1 MSRHFTRS
9 KAFVRLSAV
18 AAAAALVLAGCATDA
33 TDDASTPAPGGDAPA
48 ETIRVGYAGPTLNN
62 AFFVGLQQGVRQGA
76 EAQGFEL
83 VETNAN
89 GDAQQQFNDAVN
101 LLSQDIDALILT
113 PIDSQA
119 ITPAVVQANEAG
131 IPVFTLDRGSEGG
144 DITSFVASD
153 NVAAGATAAE
163 WIAEFLTERYGEP
176 RGNVVNLVGLI
187 GTTAAADRDQG
198 FKEALAAYPDITI
211 VAEQEGAFDQ
221 ERSLN
226 AMTNILQ
233 VESEIDAVFGANDD
247 NTIGAVR
254 AIEGAGRLVPAGEP
268 GHIAVIGIDGTAQAL
283 EAIRAGQ
290 QTATI
295 AQNPIRMAEQAM
307 QFIADHLAGEDVPEN
322 FAWPTFLLTVDN
334 ISSPEALEYGLWSED
349 VE

>member
-1 MSRHFTRS
+1 M
-9 KAFVRLSAV
+9 VRLSALAAV
-18 AAAAALVLAGCATDA
+18 AALALTGCAAD
-33 TDDASTPAPGGDAPA
+33 PAPEGEAAG

-119 ITPAVVQANEAG
+119 IAPAVIQANEAG

-153 NVAAGATAAE
+153 NIAAGTTAAE
-163 WIAEFLTERYGEP
+163 WIADLLTERYGEP

-187 GTTAAADRDQG
+187 GTTAAADRDEG
-198 FKEALAAYPDITI
+198 FKTALAEYPDITI

-233 VESEIDAVFGANDD
+233 VEAQIDAVFGANDD

-254 AIEGAGRLVPAGEP
+254 AIEGAGRYLPPSDP
-268 GHIAVIGIDGTAQAL
+268 GHIAIIGIDGTAQAL
-283 EAIRAGQ
+283 EAIREGQ
-290 QTATI
+290 QSATI

-307 QFIADHLAGEDVPEN
+307 QFIADFFAGDDVPTT
-322 FAWPTFLLTVDN
+322 FAWPTFLLTGDN
-334 ISSPEALEYGLWSED
+334 IDSSEALEYGLWSED

>member
-9 KAFVRLSAV
+9 KAIARLSAV
-18 AAAAALVLAGCATDA
+18 AAAAALVLAGCATDTGDEA
-33 TDDASTPAPGGDAPA
+33 APTPGGDAPA

-119 ITPAVVQANEAG
+119 IAPAVIQANQAG

-153 NVAAGATAAE
+153 NIAAGATAAE
-163 WIAEFLTERYGEP
+163 WIADFLTERYGEP

-233 VESEIDAVFGANDD
+233 VESQIDAVFGANDD

-254 AIEGAGRLVPAGEP
+254 AIDGAGRFLPADDP
-268 GHIAVIGIDGTAQAL
+268 GHIAIIGIDGTAQAL
-283 EAIRAGQ
+283 DAIRAGQ

-307 QFIADHLAGEDVPEN
+307 QFIADYFAGEDVPAS
-322 FAWPTFLLTVDN
+322 FAWPTFLLTADN